1 MLPTLTRAQRGRSCG
16 LTLCSLPHWRYASS
30 TKRQLRVS
38 GKIIVFGDRSR
49 GIVFGERSQGT
60 LGKSLKVSEVEFPH
74 VRAGDNNLHLLREGL
89 YGAGTPFQLQALHLE
104 F

>member
-16 LTLCSLPHWRYASS
+16 LTLCSPPRWRCASS
-30 TKRQLRVS
+30 TEQQRRVS
-38 GKIIVFGDRSR
+38 GKTIVFGD
-49 GIVFGERSQGT
+49 RSQGT

>member
-1 MLPTLTRAQRGRSCG
+1 MA
-16 LTLCSLPHWRYASS
+16 SLSALLLAGERCASS
-30 TKRQLRVS
+30 TMRQLRVS
-38 GKIIVFGDRSR
+38 GKIIVFGD
-49 GIVFGERSQGT
+49 RSQGT

-74 VRAGDNNLHLLREGL
+74 IRAGDNNLHLLREGL